1 MIKTGNMGSLTVR
14 VATTLMICW
23 ICNPTGKNMSICNA
37 RDMGF
42 GISNPCI
49 PNGRIANP
57 TEQEETIV
65 NVSYCR
71 EDSLRV
77 CELLELGAK
86 ELKSFPIGE
95 DLGEAA
101 LFYARQLMNLPYV
114 AHTLEIKDKQEHLA
128 INLQSL
134 DCTTLVENCCA
145 LALTTGHGSK
155 RWQDYLSWLQKLRYD
170 AGRID
175 GYKSRN
181 HYFSQWIQSGTKL
194 GLVKEIVPPASIS
207 VPMKL
212 SLTYMSEHPQ
222 SYPLLKENM
231 EERRLIAEM
240 EKRVSGATVRYIPKE
255 RVGDSKKVLDFIKDG
270 DIIAI
275 TTSKKGLDVSHVGF
289 AVWGDDGKLHLLN
302 ASSIH
307 KKVVLEPMTLYD
319 YMQKH
324 PSQTGIR
331 VIRLSEK

>member
-1 MIKTGNMGSLTVR
+1 MRGLFLLLSAVCCLSSAKAQS
-14 VATTLMICW
+14 
-23 ICNPTGKNMSICNA
+23 
-37 RDMGF
+37 
-42 GISNPCI
+42 
-49 PNGRIANP
+49 
-57 TEQEETIV
+57 
-65 NVSYCR
+65 VSYTR

-77 CELLELGAK
+77 VELLEKGAK
-86 ELKSFPIGE
+86 TPANEPLTI
-95 DLGEAA
+95 
-101 LFYARQLMNLPYV
+101 FYAKQLMNRPYV
-114 AHTLEIKDKQEHLA
+114 AHTLEIKDREEHLA

-145 LALTTGHGSK
+145 LALTTSHGSK
-155 RWQDYLSWLQKLRYD
+155 RWEDYLSWLRRLRYD
-170 AGRID
+170 NGKID

-181 HYFSQWIQSGTKL
+181 HYFSQWIQSGTKQ
-194 GLVKEIVPPASIS
+194 GLVKEIVPPTNIS

-231 EERRLIAEM
+231 EERRLIAAM
-240 EKRVSGATVRYIPKE
+240 EKRASGATVRYIPKE
-255 RVGDSKKVLDFIKDG
+255 KVGGSKKVLGSIKDG

-275 TTSKKGLDVSHVGF
+275 TTNKKGLDIAHVGF
-289 AVWGDDGKLHLLN
+289 AVWGKDGKLHLLN

-324 PSQTGIR
+324 STQTGIR
-331 VIRLSEK
+331 VVRLQTN